1 MYILVSCVEKHNS
14 PVRWVKVRRPEVWAW
29 EVAVMQLY
37 RQKAAKEFELD
48 VLENSHIWVNV
59 DLIATWG
66 HETRENV
73 V

>member
-29 EVAVMQLY
+29 EVAVVQLY
-37 RQKAAKEFELD
+37 RQKAD
-48 VLENSHIWVNV
+48 VLENSHIWVNI
-59 DLIATWG
+59 DLIATLG

>member
-1 MYILVSCVEKHNS
+1 
-14 PVRWVKVRRPEVWAW
+14 
-29 EVAVMQLY
+29 MQLY